1 MRYSKWPNL
10 LTKETNGINSHQ
22 MDIELQ
28 PTKIKYWQ
36 KTTLRV
42 TYNERYSLYSSL
54 VPSHPHHRTISQS
67 VVMKL
72 LIAFY
77 ELEDE
82 M

>member
-36 KTTLRV
+36 KNYFKSDLQRALFTV
-42 TYNERYSLYSSL
+42 
-54 VPSHPHHRTISQS
+54 
-67 VVMKL
+67 L
-72 LIAFY
+72 LPRP
-77 ELEDE
+77 LSPTS
-82 M
+82 